1 MDNDMNHKSK
11 QEVLVKLRRQYAK
24 AGLTFKHQLLDQ
36 AMALLGD
43 HRKSAIFLR
52 FPREDG

>member
-1 MDNDMNHKSK
+1 
-11 QEVLVKLRRQYAK
+11 VLVKLRRQYAK